1 MRCCHPVAPRTHRLP
16 ATLPG
21 MDLLIIGGSRFLGRH
36 LVDAALARGDR
47 VTLFNRGQ
55 SGPAP
60 AGVATLQGDRKSQ
73 LQSLTESGRRWDA
86 VVDTCGYLPGDVA
99 RMADALAGRVGRY
112 LFVSSISAYA
122 SAALP
127 TAEDAPLGHIDDA
140 DTQAIDGRSYGPL
153 KALCEAAVRRRLGD
167 AASILV
173 RPGLIVGPHDPT
185 ERFTWWPARLAR
197 AADDGLPVLVPGA
210 PQRPLQ
216 AIHARDLADW
226 MLGLIDSGAS
236 GAFNATSPPG
246 AASWGDL
253 IAACAQAAGVQPRLC
268 WVDDAHLLGQGIEPW
283 KDLPLW
289 LPAEGP
295 YAAEHAAFM
304 AVPTARA
311 QATGLRCRPLID
323 TVADTLSWWRALP
336 AERRAFAQTGLA
348 PEREAALLSSVSP

>member
-1 MRCCHPVAPRTHRLP
+1 
-16 ATLPG
+16 

-47 VTLFNRGQ
+47 VTLFNRGL

-60 AGVATLQGDRKSQ
+60 EGVVTLHGDRQGD
-73 LQSLTESGRRWDA
+73 LLALTASGQRWDA
-86 VVDTCGYLPGDVA
+86 VVDTCGYLPGDVH

-127 TAEDAPLGHIDDA
+127 TAEDAPLGQIDDA
-140 DTQAIDGRSYGPL
+140 DTTVIDGRTYGPL
-153 KALCEAAVRRRLGD
+153 KALCEAAVRQRLGD

-185 ERFTWWPARLAR
+185 ERFTYWPARLAR

-216 AIHARDLADW
+216 VIHARDLADW
-226 MLGLIDSGAS
+226 MLRLIDLGAS

-246 AASWGDL
+246 AATWGEL
-253 IAACAQAAGVQPRLC
+253 LAVCAQAAGVQPVLR
-268 WVDDAHLLGQGIEPW
+268 WVDDAHLLRQGVAPW

-295 YAAEHAAFM
+295 DAAEHAAFM
-304 AVPTARA
+304 TVPTARA
-311 QATGLRCRPLID
+311 QAAGLVCRPLID
-323 TVADTLSWWRALP
+323 SVADTLAWWRSLP
-336 AERRAFAQTGLA
+336 PDGRAFSQAGLA
-348 PEREAALLSSVSP
+348 PEREAALLAAGSDAPN